1 MNDMRELAPLS
12 LEGVCSV
19 QGPGTNS
26 YMYKSLRLKIQL
38 RYVTLLGR
46 KAIWGRAEHMWILGD
61 GPEGYTC
68 TRTLLTSGENGYC
81 IICTLFV

>member
-26 YMYKSLRLKIQL
+26 YMYKSLTLKIQL

-46 KAIWGRAEHMWILGD
+46 KAIWGRAEHM
-61 GPEGYTC
+61 
-68 TRTLLTSGENGYC
+68 
-81 IICTLFV
+81 